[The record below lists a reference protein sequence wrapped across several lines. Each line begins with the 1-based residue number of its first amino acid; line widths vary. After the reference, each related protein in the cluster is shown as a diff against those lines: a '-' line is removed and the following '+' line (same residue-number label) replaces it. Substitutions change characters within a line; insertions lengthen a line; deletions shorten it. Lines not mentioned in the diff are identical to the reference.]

1 MAKRALLVAISKY
14 PSPIGKLDAATD
26 EADRWA
32 DILRVPYGFDIE
44 ILPNEKATR
53 TEVTKHLRNYLFK
66 DAKADDEL
74 VFFYAG
80 HGSRVTP
87 SGGGKSQETLFLY
100 PEETGERLRKSAL
113 FTAQDFSEIVTESS
127 VPAGVRIDV
136 ILDTCFA
143 AAFGPLPPGVVDLFV
158 SVEESDPEGR
168 RPLERFGRVEVP
180 PSDRRRFKSRNAA
193 EWGQLCL
200 IVAAAGERESAKQLP
215 LTPPRFVFSMLALEE
230 LNKYPKDSYRALVEN
245 IKKKAAQ
252 YKQQP
257 DLYGNLG
264 RQGFEFLS
272 SKPPSIG
279 ADTGASAGSV
289 SSTQTISRT
298 LTIRIAGI
306 CCFVSKAVASD
317 PFVKRLVL
325 PYDDIGG
332 GPLDT
337 HIPFIEVRDDQML
350 PNADKS
356 FLSDPYNHREY
367 AKTYDDAHP
376 HHDQYVVDGT
386 TPEEFYYR
394 RFVLSGHTIT
404 IPYVD
409 TSGALTVSTAF
420 SNHIPGMKTVTTD
433 LFPYPRPEVFYTT
446 PQAGLISAFFD
457 ISYGTLDIGSLYEF
471 TTLFVTKQTG
481 TVNAEYQT
489 PEFVTLLLPL
499 LLPEGVP
506 LTIQVKK
513 DATTYEIMLDDTTD
527 TITIGNEI
535 DIDILGLESGD
546 DITNHFELYYNLAS
560 PPRPPDRAEPIK
572 LLEPI
577 NSCTVTTWP

>member
-1 MAKRALLVAISKY
+1 
-14 PSPIGKLDAATD
+14 
-26 EADRWA
+26 
-32 DILRVPYGFDIE
+32 
-44 ILPNEKATR
+44 
-53 TEVTKHLRNYLFK
+53 
-66 DAKADDEL
+66 
-74 VFFYAG
+74 
-80 HGSRVTP
+80 VTP

-100 PEETGERLRKSAL
+100 PEETGPQLRKSAL
-113 FTAQDFSEIVTESS
+113 FTAKDFSEIVAESNI
-127 VPAGVRIDV
+127 PAGVRIDV

-158 SVEESDPEGR
+158 SVEDTDSEGR
-168 RPLERFGRVEVP
+168 RPLQRFGRVEVL
-180 PSDRRRFKSRNAA
+180 PSDVRRFKAQNAA
-193 EWGQLCL
+193 ELGQLCI

-215 LTPPRFVFSMLALEE
+215 LSPPRFVFSMLALEE
-230 LNKYPKDSYRALVEN
+230 LGNYPKDSYRALVKK
-245 IKKKAAQ
+245 IKKRAAT

-257 DLYGNLG
+257 DLYGDLS

-272 SKPPSIG
+272 SKPALIG
-279 ADTGASAGSV
+279 PDTSASAGSA
-289 SSTQTISRT
+289 SSTVQTIFRT

-306 CCFVSKAVASD
+306 CCFVSKAVEND

-325 PYDDIGG
+325 PYDDIGS
-332 GPLDT
+332 GPLET
-337 HIPFIEVRDDQML
+337 HIPFIEVRDDQMSSD
-350 PNADKS
+350 ADKS
-356 FLSDPYNHREY
+356 FMSDPYTHQEY
-367 AKTYDDAHP
+367 AKHYDDVHP

-409 TSGALTVSTAF
+409 TSGTLTLSSAF
-420 SNHIPGMKTVTTD
+420 SNHVPGMKTVTPN
-433 LFPYPRPEVFYTT
+433 LFPYPRPEIFATT
-446 PQAGLISAFFD
+446 PQPGLISAFFD

-481 TVNAEYQT
+481 TKTAEYQT

-499 LLPEGVP
+499 LLPAGVP
-506 LTIQVKK
+506 VTIQVKK
-513 DATTYEIMLDDTTD
+513 GASLHEIILDDTAD

-535 DIDILGLESGD
+535 EIDMLGLESGD

-560 PPRPPDRAEPIK
+560 PPPPPDRAEPLK